1 MLFYFGKTKTTAA
14 AATQI
19 LAYIQKCRKELSLYS
34 LDDDSRKCTTT
45 AMVVYS
51 FHNYIHRNRENESTS
66 LGLRIFGLLATFIG
80 TTLMRTKAN
89 ISYVYYP
96 GELEFLL
103 LPIIKR
109 ESLIEHTR
117 RRSRSFGYAGYDIPI
132 WRDH

>member
-1 MLFYFGKTKTTAA
+1 M
-14 AATQI
+14 
-19 LAYIQKCRKELSLYS
+19 
-34 LDDDSRKCTTT
+34 
-45 AMVVYS
+45 YS

-117 RRSRSFGYAGYDIPI
+117 RRSRSFGYSGYDIPI

>member
-45 AMVVYS
+45 AVVVYS

-109 ESLIEHTR
+109 ERELN
-117 RRSRSFGYAGYDIPI
+117 
-132 WRDH
+132 